1 MNVSLCLFY
10 RYDKTVYFMHFLFYI
25 FHFLLHQHSYNGK
38 AADVWA
44 LGVTLYAL
52 VFGNVPFSAS
62 SVLSTYEKIKTDEL
76 KFPDNISVSDDL
88 KDLISKILH
97 KDPNERLTLPQI
109 KVSRVRREIS
119 V

>member
-25 FHFLLHQHSYNGK
+25 FLFLLHQHSYNGK